1 MHKKNF
7 FSSKT
12 FEKNYQSSNIEVKE
26 IFFKE
31 NEISIYLKFFKR
43 KKKVLNFFSYNILES
58 FDDIE
63 INGNINNFYIE
74 KFYDL
79 LIKECKINK
88 IHSLRLKKISPK
100 NKNLFKNIFKNNN
113 FKEITWSSNKINLNE
128 NIEIIKL
135 NFNAT
140 TRNMIN
146 NNLEKLKFKVCSNY
160 EDFER
165 FYHSYINSS
174 GNSENIENMYNMKD
188 FYSKHNLENL
198 TLFYNEDI
206 NSQNICSNAVFGN
219 DNENAY
225 MIKIGKNRSLNNKF
239 CIEILI
245 WKIILFYKKKNI
257 NFFDFNG
264 FNPNPINKKEIGI
277 KFSKVKW
284 GGEIYNYFNYEKK
297 FLL

>member
-198 TLFYNEDI
+198 TLFY
-206 NSQNICSNAVFGN
+206 
-219 DNENAY
+219 
-225 MIKIGKNRSLNNKF
+225 
-239 CIEILI
+239 
-245 WKIILFYKKKNI
+245 
-257 NFFDFNG
+257 
-264 FNPNPINKKEIGI
+264 
-277 KFSKVKW
+277 
-284 GGEIYNYFNYEKK
+284 
-297 FLL
+297 